1 MAVDPYEATL
11 VSLYNVLEKVD
22 KGKAELQV
30 ARDLAED
37 GQGRDIE
44 LAQVRQSGRTLT
56 LAGARLLQLGTI
68 LAEIGKQR

>member
-44 LAQVRQSGRTLT
+44 L
-56 LAGARLLQLGTI
+56 
-68 LAEIGKQR
+68 